1 LGNVVSAPAPLLPRY
16 RRPLSFGGVLD
27 ETFRIYRAA
36 WPKLMAVTA
45 LAALPGGLALIAF
58 AGGTYSLALSS
69 ASVAGED
76 TEELGRQLA
85 GLGAGSLLA
94 SIVYGLGA
102 LVGQGGVT
110 AMTGWLLRGE
120 DHSVWASLG
129 AALRKLLAMLG
140 YALLYGLGIFL
151 LALVA
156 LPLFFVGL
164 GGVLGGLVA
173 LIGLAVWVNR
183 PQERRTNGLKWLII
197 LATPFGL
204 PVYYGV
210 RWSLAIPAILLEDAG
225 PLEAMRRSSALVE
238 GRWFQVFGVWVVMGI
253 VVGILESIPGLV
265 IGAVGAGIAATAADP
280 RAAGTVAGIAQNAAN
295 IIGAVLFGA
304 LTFVAATILFA
315 DARNRREGTDL
326 EERLDQL
333 QPGLQAA
340 T

>member
-27 ETFRIYRAA
+27 ETFRLYRAA
-36 WPKLMAVTA
+36 WPRLMAVTA

-58 AGGTYSLALSS
+58 TGGSYALALSG
-69 ASVAGED
+69 ATVRVGED
-76 TEELGRQLA
+76 AEALGRQLA
-85 GLGAGSLLA
+85 GLGVGALLA

-120 DHSVWASLG
+120 DRSVWAALG

-140 YALLYGLGIFL
+140 YALLYGLGIIL
-151 LALVA
+151 LTLVA
-156 LPLFFVGL
+156 LPLFFVGV
-164 GGVLGGLVA
+164 GILGGLVA
-173 LIGLAVWVNR
+173 LIGLAFWVNR
-183 PQERRTNGLKWLII
+183 PEERRTNGLKWLII
-197 LATPFGL
+197 LAAPFGL

-210 RWSLAIPAILLEDAG
+210 RWSLAIPAILLEEAG

-238 GRWFQVFGVWVVMGI
+238 GRWFQVFGVWLVMGI
-253 VVGILESIPGLV
+253 VVGILESIPGLL

-280 RAAGTVAGIAQNAAN
+280 RAAATAAGIGQNAAN
-295 IIGAVLFGA
+295 IIGSVLFGA
-304 LTFVAATILFA
+304 LSFVAATIMFA

-326 EERLDQL
+326 AERLDQL

>member
-1 LGNVVSAPAPLLPRY
+1 
-16 RRPLSFGGVLD
+16 LSFGGVLD
-27 ETFRIYRAA
+27 ETFRLYRAA
-36 WPKLMAVTA
+36 WPRLMAVTA

-58 AGGTYSLALSS
+58 TGRTYALALSSAS

-76 TEELGRQLA
+76 AEALGRQLA
-85 GLGAGSLLA
+85 GLGVGALLA

-120 DHSVWASLG
+120 DRSAWAALG

-140 YALLYGLGIFL
+140 YVLLYGLGIFL
-151 LALVA
+151 LTLVA
-156 LPLFFVGL
+156 LPLFFVGV
-164 GGVLGGLVA
+164 GILGGLVA
-173 LIGLAVWVNR
+173 VIGLAVWVNR
-183 PQERRTNGLKWLII
+183 PEERRPSWLKWLII
-197 LATPFGL
+197 LAAPFGL

-238 GRWFQVFGVWVVMGI
+238 GRWFQVFGVWLVMGI
-253 VVGILESIPGLV
+253 VVGILESVPGLV

-280 RAAGTVAGIAQNAAN
+280 QAAGTAAGIAQNAAN
-295 IIGAVLFGA
+295 IIGSVLFGA
-304 LTFVAATILFA
+304 LTFIAATIMFA

-326 EERLDQL
+326 AERLDQL

>member
-1 LGNVVSAPAPLLPRY
+1 VSAPSPLLPRY

-27 ETFRIYRAA
+27 ETFRIYRTA
-36 WPKLMAVTA
+36 WPRLMAVTA

-58 AGGTYSLALSS
+58 TGQAYALALSR
-69 ASVAGED
+69 ASIAGED
-76 TEELGRQLA
+76 AEELGRQLA
-85 GLGAGSLLA
+85 GLGAGSVVA

-120 DHSVWASLG
+120 DRSVWAALG

-140 YALLYGLGIFL
+140 YAFLYGLGVFL
-151 LALVA
+151 LGLVA
-156 LPLFFVGL
+156 VPLFFFGL
-164 GGVLGGLVA
+164 FGVLGGLVA
-173 LIGLAVWVNR
+173 LIGLIVWVNR
-183 PQERRTNGLKWLII
+183 PEERRTDGLKWVII

-204 PVYYGV
+204 PIYFGV
-210 RWSLAIPAILLEDAG
+210 RWSLAIPAILLEGAG
-225 PLEAMRRSSALVE
+225 PLEAMRRSSDLVE
-238 GRWFQVFGVWVVMGI
+238 GRWFQVFGVWLVMGI
-253 VVGILESIPGLV
+253 VVAILESIPGAV
-265 IGAVGAGIAATAADP
+265 IGAVGVALGASGADP
-280 RAAGTVAGIAQNAAN
+280 SVAGTAIGVAQNAAN

-304 LTFVAATILFA
+304 LTFVAATIMFV

-326 EERLDQL
+326 AERLDQL